1 MTPFDSARGE
11 LSRLPERHS
20 GPTASD
26 RHWTRHRD
34 SALACAA
41 ALLSTLILTDWAA
54 GTLAPWRGV
63 IWLILSA
70 LLFLMLCPPRVTA
83 GPGWLE
89 TRFLLRTRR
98 LRTDLL
104 VTVGCHGG
112 VAQRVML
119 RDAFGDCVEL
129 DPRVL
134 VDNPDLWR
142 HLDAGAHHSESTG
155 TLRCGRT
162 ALRRLVRHVD
172 HETALAVF
180 RVSGLEEP

>member
-20 GPTASD
+20 EPTASD

-34 SALACAA
+34 STLACAA
-41 ALLSTLILTDWAA
+41 VLLTTLVLVDWAA
-54 GTLAPWRGV
+54 GTLAYWRGV
-63 IWLILSA
+63 LWLTLAA
-70 LLFLMLCPPRVTA
+70 LLLLVLCPPRVTA

-104 VTVGCHGG
+104 VSVRCHGG
-112 VAQRVML
+112 VAQRVVL
-119 RDAFGDCVEL
+119 RDTFDECVEL

-134 VDNPDLWR
+134 VDNPDLWH
-142 HLDAGAHHSESTG
+142 HLDAGAHHSETAG
-155 TLRCGRT
+155 TLLCGRT
-162 ALRRLVRHVD
+162 ALHRLVRHVD